1 MNLSNYEKMID
12 SIPLEV
18 KELNL
23 NNFDGL
29 IVDETVY
36 INKNLT
42 EREKIAT
49 LTEEVEHYN
58 LNVGDIT
65 NTNNANNRK
74 QEHRAQISALQKLV
88 TIPNL
93 IKAYKSGC
101 TSRYEIAEFLDVPE
115 KILIKAIRIL
125 STKFPGWI
133 THNEFMISLDP
144 LMVIEKR

>member
-1 MNLSNYEKMID
+1 M
-12 SIPLEV
+12 
-18 KELNL
+18 
-23 NNFDGL
+23 
-29 IVDETVY
+29 DETVY

-49 LTEEVEHYN
+49 LTEEIEHYN

-65 NTNNANNRK
+65 NTNITSNAR

-115 KILIKAIRIL
+115 KILIKAIMIL
-125 STKFPGWI
+125 ATKYPGWNKYKNYQI
-133 THNEFMISLDP
+133 NFDP
-144 LMVIEKR
+144 LTIIERM